1 MNLLGKSPKKDQIIE
16 MNMAESFF
24 GWVDSLQHLE
34 KECALI
40 KAIYST
46 CKTKIQNS

>member
-24 GWVDSLQHLE
+24 GWVDSLQHLRE
-34 KECALI
+34 RMCLD
-40 KAIYST
+40 
-46 CKTKIQNS
+46 